1 MTATALSSVAP
12 LTSEGQLEW
21 IGTLA
26 EDSDPARLVD
36 AIVQLARLHP
46 ECANAKVVWTG
57 ADSVFAGAAGTSSHQ
72 ALALARAAVDRNEP
86 TLAPD
91 GRRLAVPLFDPA
103 WQAADSPVLVIDL
116 DTPSM
121 PGHFVASL
129 RLLLRVAGRALHDAV
144 LAVGLRRSLAGLE
157 RAEQIQR
164 ALFAIADLAGSECD
178 MPEMLEGIHGI
189 IDTLMYA
196 KNCFIVRLDR
206 ERGRIRFLYFVDTVD
221 PHHLGEFPLDE
232 RKGTLTWYVLH
243 DAKAIRGN
251 NEELQA
257 QVSGPLGFVGSDS
270 YVWMGVPMLRD
281 GLVEG
286 AIVVQSY
293 EPGITYTAD
302 DQALLEFVGSHIL
315 TALER
320 KNHHEELERSVRLR
334 TQELAAANR
343 GLQAEVVERERAE
356 RLQAALFHIAQLATS
371 DIGEA
376 EFYARIHAEVGA
388 LINAEN
394 LYIGLLTA
402 DGGHLEFPYAFDTSG
417 EVYDT
422 RPLGRGLSEY
432 VLAHG
437 QTIVD
442 ATRMA
447 QMAAQGEVDAD
458 TVGTPATSW
467 LGVPLLVGDET
478 IGLVAVQSYDPA
490 VAYGPA
496 EQSLLGFVAS
506 QIANALH
513 RRRAAASLQQAYE
526 QLEQRVQ
533 DRTLEL
539 RTEIAERQR
548 IQEQLKHQ
556 VMHDALTGLP
566 NRGYLLDRLTRVLK
580 RLKREPERHS
590 ALLYLD
596 VDRFKVINDSLGH
609 LAGDEVLKEVSRR
622 LLTCVRE
629 PDIVARLSGDEFA
642 VLLEE
647 VPCPE
652 TAIKVAGR
660 IHAALGK
667 PLHVAG
673 RELSPTTSIGIA
685 IVDPT
690 YDSADAALKDADV
703 ALYRA
708 KEQGRNRFELF
719 DESLQKDA
727 VNVLTV
733 EGELRV
739 ALQHDQFEPHFQPIV
754 RLASREVVGYE
765 ALIRWNHPTRG
776 VIGPAD
782 FLRIA
787 EDSGN
792 MEAID
797 WRMFELSCQL
807 ARKLGN
813 GRAFLTINVSPLHLK
828 RRDFDERLLG
838 MLQRSGLA
846 AARLLTEVTEGS
858 LLEDTDRVAATLGR
872 LQEAGVGA
880 ALDDFGTGYSSL
892 NYLHRFPLR
901 MLKIDRAFVGELGKG
916 ESGSS
921 RTVVTAML
929 ALARALGM
937 DVVAEGIVTQ
947 EQLDDLLAMGCEFG
961 QGYLLGRPAP
971 IGHWLGESSD
981 A

>member
-1 MTATALSSVAP
+1 MTTIDLPSIDAATP
-12 LTSEGQLEW
+12 EGQLEF
-21 IGTLA
+21 IGALVG
-26 EDSDPARLVD
+26 ESDPARIVD
-36 AIVQLARLHP
+36 AIVALALAQP
-46 ECANAKVVWTG
+46 ECTQAGVVWTG
-57 ADSVFAGAAGTSSHQ
+57 DEPGVAGVATPSRAD
-72 ALALARAAVDRNEP
+72 LALARAAVDAQVP
-86 TLAPD
+86 LPGPD
-91 GRRLAVPLFDPA
+91 RHRLAVPLFEAGWRATNPA
-103 WQAADSPVLVIDL
+103 VLVVDL
-116 DTPSM
+116 
-121 PGHFVASL
+121 ASAAAAGDYLDAIRLPL
-129 RLLLRVAGRALHDAV
+129 RAAGRALHDAV
-144 LAVGLRRSLAGLE
+144 HAAGLRESLVALE
-157 RAEQIQR
+157 RAEQLQR

-206 ERGRIRFLYFVDTVD
+206 ERGLIRFLYFVDTVD
-221 PHHLGEFPLDE
+221 PHHLGEFPLAD
-232 RKGTLTWYVLH
+232 RKGTLTWYVLN

-320 KNHHEELERSVRLR
+320 KNHHEELERSVRAR
-334 TQELAAANR
+334 TQELADANR
-343 GLQAEVVERERAE
+343 GLQAQVVERERAE

-394 LYIGLLTA
+394 LYIGLLTS
-402 DGGHLEFPYAFDTSG
+402 DGGHLEFPYAYDTSG
-417 EVYDT
+417 EVYAT
-422 RPLGRGLSEY
+422 RPLGRGLSEH

-437 QTIVD
+437 QAIVD
-442 ATRMA
+442 SARMA
-447 QMAAQGEVDAD
+447 AMQDQGAVDAE
-458 TVGTPATSW
+458 TVGMPATSW

-490 VAYGPA
+490 VSYGTA
-496 EQSLLGFVAS
+496 EQTLLGFVAS
-506 QIANALH
+506 QIANALQ
-513 RRRAAASLQQAYE
+513 RRRAAASLQLAYA

-533 DRTLEL
+533 ERTLEL
-539 RTEIAERQR
+539 RIEIAERQR
-548 IQEQLKHQ
+548 IQEQLRHE

-566 NRGYLLDRLTRVLK
+566 NRGYLLDRLTRVLG
-580 RLKREPERHS
+580 RLKREPGRHS

-596 VDRFKVINDSLGH
+596 VDRFKVVNDSLGH
-609 LAGDEVLKEVSRR
+609 QAGDEVLKEVSRR

-642 VLLEE
+642 ILLEE
-647 VPCPE
+647 VPVPE
-652 TAIKVAGR
+652 TAIKVAER
-660 IHAALGK
+660 IRSAIGK
-667 PLHVAG
+667 PLQVAG
-673 RELSPTTSIGIA
+673 RELNPSTSIGIA
-685 IVDPT
+685 IVDPS
-690 YDSADAALKDADV
+690 YASADAALKDADV

-733 EGELRV
+733 EGELRL
-739 ALQHDQFEPHFQPIV
+739 ALQHDQFEPYFQPIV
-754 RLASREVVGYE
+754 RMATREVVGYE
-765 ALIRWNHPTRG
+765 ALIRWNHPARG

-787 EDSGN
+787 EDSGQ

-797 WRMFELSCQL
+797 WRMFELSCAA
-807 ARKLGN
+807 ARGLGD
-813 GRAFLTINVSPLHLK
+813 GRAFVTINVSPLHLK
-828 RRDFDERLLG
+828 RKDFDERLLE
-838 MLQRSGLA
+838 MLRRCGLDN
-846 AARLLTEVTEGS
+846 ARLLTEVTEGS
-858 LLEDTDRVAATLGR
+858 LLEDTERVAAMLAR
-872 LQEAGVGA
+872 LQQAGVGA

-901 MLKIDRAFVGELGKG
+901 MLKIDRAFVADLDDGETA
-916 ESGSS
+916 SS
-921 RTVVTAML
+921 RTVVAAML
-929 ALARALGM
+929 ALAHALGLE
-937 DVVAEGIVTQ
+937 VIAEGIETQ
-947 EQLDDLLAMGCEFG
+947 AQFDELLAMGCEYG

-971 IGHWLGESSD
+971 AGQRAVSEPPL
-981 A
+981 

>member
-1 MTATALSSVAP
+1 MTAIDPPSNAVTP
-12 LTSEGQLEW
+12 ERQLAW
-21 IGTLA
+21 IGALVG
-26 EDSDPARLVD
+26 ESDPVRIVD
-36 AIVQLARLHP
+36 AIVELARQQP
-46 ECANAKVVWTG
+46 GCVSAEVVW
-57 ADSVFAGAAGTSSHQ
+57 AGGEPASTSAH
-72 ALALARAAVDRNEP
+72 LALARDAVDHDAP
-86 TLAPD
+86 LPSPD
-91 GRRLAVPLFDPA
+91 GHRLAVPLFDAAWGAANPA
-103 WQAADSPVLVIDL
+103 VLVVGLESPAAAEGLADA
-116 DTPSM
+116 T
-121 PGHFVASL
+121 
-129 RLLLRVAGRALHDAV
+129 RLLLRAGGRALHDAV
-144 LAVGLRRSLAGLE
+144 LAAGLRESLAGLE

-178 MPEMLEGIHGI
+178 MPEMLEGIHAI

-206 ERGRIRFLYFVDTVD
+206 ERGLIRFLYFVDTVD
-221 PHHLGEFPLDE
+221 PHHLGEFRLED
-232 RKGTLTWYVLH
+232 RKGTLTWYVLN

-315 TALER
+315 IALER
-320 KNHHEELERSVRLR
+320 KNHHEELERSVRQR
-334 TQELAAANR
+334 TQELADANR
-343 GLQAEVVERERAE
+343 GLQAEIIERERAE
-356 RLQAALFHIAQLATS
+356 NLQAALFHIAQLATS
-371 DIGEA
+371 GIGEA
-376 EFYARIHAEVGA
+376 EFYARVHAEVGQ

-394 LYIGLLTA
+394 LFIGLLSA
-402 DGGHLEFPYAFDTSG
+402 DGAHLEYPYAVDSSG
-417 EVYDT
+417 EVYAT
-422 RPLGRGLSEY
+422 RPLGRGLSEH

-437 QTIVD
+437 QAIFD
-442 ATRMA
+442 AA
-447 QMAAQGEVDAD
+447 QMSALAEEGEVDAE
-458 TVGTPATSW
+458 TVGAVARSW
-467 LGVPLLVGDET
+467 LGVPLRVGEQT
-478 IGLVAVQSYDPA
+478 IGLVAVQSYDAA

-496 EQSLLGFVAS
+496 EQTLLGFVAS

-526 QLEQRVQ
+526 QLEHRVQ
-533 DRTLEL
+533 ERTLEL

-548 IQEQLKHQ
+548 IQEQLRHQ

-566 NRGYLLDRLTRVLK
+566 NRSYLLDRLTRVLG
-580 RLKREPERHS
+580 RLRREPHRQS

-609 LAGDEVLKEVSRR
+609 LAGDEVLREVSRR
-622 LLTCVRE
+622 LLSCVRD
-629 PDIVARLSGDEFA
+629 PDLVARLAGDEFA
-642 VLLEE
+642 VLLED
-647 VPCPE
+647 VPFPE
-652 TAIKVAGR
+652 IAIKVAER
-660 IHAALGK
+660 IRAALGK

-673 RELSPTTSIGIA
+673 RELTPSASIGIA
-685 IVDPT
+685 LVDPSYQT
-690 YDSADAALKDADV
+690 ADEALKDADV

-719 DESLQKDA
+719 DQSLQKDA
-727 VNVLTV
+727 INVLTV

-739 ALQHDQFEPHFQPIV
+739 ALQQDQFEPYFQPIV
-754 RLASREVVGYE
+754 RLATREVVGYE

-797 WRMFELSCQL
+797 WRMFELSCGL
-807 ARKLGN
+807 ARKLGH

-828 RRDFDERLLG
+828 RKDFDARLLS
-838 MLQRSGLA
+838 MLERTGLSN
-846 AARLLTEVTEGS
+846 ARLLTEVTEGS
-858 LLEDTDRVAATLGR
+858 LLEDTERVAATLGR
-872 LQEAGVGA
+872 LKVAGVGA

-901 MLKIDRAFVGELGKG
+901 MLKIDRAFVSELGKDAA
-916 ESGSS
+916 GSS

-929 ALARALGM
+929 ALARALGLE
-937 DVVAEGIVTQ
+937 VVAEGIETQ
-947 EQLDDLLAMGCEFG
+947 EQLDDLLSMGCEFG

-971 IGHWLGESSD
+971 IGHWLGADEVSAKS
-981 A
+981 